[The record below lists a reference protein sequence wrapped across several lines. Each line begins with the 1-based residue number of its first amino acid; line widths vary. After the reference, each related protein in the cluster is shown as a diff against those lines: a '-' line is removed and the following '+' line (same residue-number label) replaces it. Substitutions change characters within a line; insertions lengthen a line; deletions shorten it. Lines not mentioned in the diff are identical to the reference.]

1 MQAMAPLDRV
11 VEGLAS
17 KQAGAFCGR
26 QAIQPDQP
34 ADLRSER
41 RQPKPFSLGPIFVRV
56 VAYDRPELERWR
68 RQAQAA
74 LDLARTAAD
83 TTSSWACFLAEQGAQ
98 LALKG
103 LLHAVGEHAQ
113 AWGHD
118 LGPLERRAAAVFNP
132 DWPPGL
138 MEPAMR
144 LGRHYLPARYPDAHP
159 TGAPEERYT
168 AGDARAA
175 LDDAQ
180 NLVNAV
186 DDMAARLR
194 AADQGGPEHG

>member
-1 MQAMAPLDRV
+1 VL
-11 VEGLAS
+11 
-17 KQAGAFCGR
+17 
-26 QAIQPDQP
+26 
-34 ADLRSER
+34 
-41 RQPKPFSLGPIFVRV
+41 
-56 VAYDRPELERWR
+56 AYDGPELERWR

-74 LDLARTAAD
+74 TDLARSA
-83 TTSSWACFLAEQGAQ
+83 TTSTPSWSCFLAEQGAQ

-118 LGPLERRAAAVFNP
+118 LGPIERRVAAVFAG

-138 MEPAMR
+138 AEPAMR

-168 AGDARAA
+168 PADARAA
-175 LDDAQ
+175 CDDAGA
-180 NLVNAV
+180 LIDAV
-186 DDMAARLR
+186 DAMALRLR
-194 AADQGGPEHG
+194 SADPGTSDDG